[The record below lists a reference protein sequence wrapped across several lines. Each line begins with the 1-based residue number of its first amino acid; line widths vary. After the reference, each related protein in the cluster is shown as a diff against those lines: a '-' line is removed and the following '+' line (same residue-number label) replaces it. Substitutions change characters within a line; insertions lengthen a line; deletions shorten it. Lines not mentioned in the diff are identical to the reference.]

1 MIQNL
6 RVFEVTTDGDELRVD
21 VYGGDES
28 ICGTLVYTF
37 DDTRQR
43 RQRMA
48 ILDRWRIEGTPLTYI
63 RREESAALMDELAV
77 FEEAFGSRVG

>member
-6 RVFEVTTDGDELRVD
+6 RVFEVTTEGDELRVD
-21 VYGGDES
+21 VYGGAES

-77 FEEAFGSRVG
+77 FGEAFGSRVG